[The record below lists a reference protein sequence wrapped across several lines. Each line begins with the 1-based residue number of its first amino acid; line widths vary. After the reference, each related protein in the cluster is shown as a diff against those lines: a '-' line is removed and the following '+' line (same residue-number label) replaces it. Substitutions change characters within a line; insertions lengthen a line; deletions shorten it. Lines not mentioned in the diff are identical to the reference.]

1 MITDKQVRRLIALL
15 KSEGNLELAASKAG
29 MDAKTARKYR
39 RLGRLP
45 SELESATRW
54 RTRPDPF
61 AEVWESVCGLL
72 QDSPGLEAKTIFEHL
87 QRSHPGRY

>member
-1 MITDKQVRRLIALL
+1 MLKTEENQEIA
-15 KSEGNLELAASKAG
+15 AAKAG

-45 SELESATRW
+45 SEVEAAPRW

-61 AEVWESVCGLL
+61 AEVWEAVRELL
-72 QDSPGLEAKTIFEHL
+72 ENNAGLEAKTVFEHL
-87 QRSHPGRY
+87 QIQIWQSVGKLGCSVSFGG